1 MATIKDV
8 AKLAGVSICT
18 VSRAL
23 ANKENITPKTMEKV
37 LSAVR
42 ELDYKPNYSARSLK
56 IGSTDTLGLIVPD
69 ITNPY
74 YPKVAKSIEEYAEK
88 KGYMILLCNSNEDLN
103 KEKRLV
109 DTLKKRNV
117 DGVIILPCSRHIAV
131 SYTHL
136 TLPTILLV

>member
-74 YPKVAKSIEEYAEK
+74 YPKVARVLRN
-88 KGYMILLCNSNEDLN
+88 MQ
-103 KEKRLV
+103 
-109 DTLKKRNV
+109 KKR
-117 DGVIILPCSRHIAV
+117 DI
-131 SYTHL
+131 
-136 TLPTILLV
+136 

>member
-42 ELDYKPNYSARSLK
+42 ELDYKPNYSAEALR
-56 IGSTDTLGLIVPD
+56 
-69 ITNPY
+69 
-74 YPKVAKSIEEYAEK
+74 
-88 KGYMILLCNSNEDLN
+88 
-103 KEKRLV
+103 
-109 DTLKKRNV
+109 
-117 DGVIILPCSRHIAV
+117 
-131 SYTHL
+131 
-136 TLPTILLV
+136 